1 MYGNITLRK
10 SATILMQQSWPG
22 LRAEDRHRSIDFDR
36 RWIVRHFASVNVT
49 HQVVEW
55 VELGTCVTLTSD
67 LDLPYGWPWI
77 LMLETLKHMV
87 FWWRQTSSEGYSPVV
102 TSRWN
107 NHYFKFISPWHHDRG
122 ITFTWGLTS
131 SKKPYV
137 SRSQALKFMVNHMV
151 DQGQK
156 SRSHTSPT
164 RPILLLGV

>member
-1 MYGNITLRK
+1 MFENT
-10 SATILMQQSWPG
+10 
-22 LRAEDRHRSIDFDR
+22 
-36 RWIVRHFASVNVT
+36 
-49 HQVVEW
+49 VVEW
-55 VELGTCVTLTSD
+55 VELGRCVTLTSD

-87 FWWRQTSSEGYSPVV
+87 FFRWRQTSSEGYSPVV
-102 TSRWN
+102 TLWWN
-107 NHYFKFISPWHHDRG
+107 KLKVKVITPDPRAGARGSGVITFKFISPWPHDRG

-164 RPILLLGV
+164 RPILGRAGPG